1 MNHTRRLRQP
11 LRNPN
16 ACRSFILHVVFAAG
30 AVIEVASLA
39 HAEPEYREEMVFP
52 LNPQHNHAPGIVECP
67 NGDLL
72 ASWYRGSGER
82 RADDVVMLGAR
93 LKKGRVEWSEPFLMA
108 DYSEFPDCNTCMMI
122 DKHQKLWVFWPIIL
136 DNEWDSALTNY
147 RVSSD
152 YEGAGAPKWEWQG
165 VIFLKPRRFQGRGAG
180 RCSKQR
186 MASIP
191 PEDAVRIKGYEKH
204 LEAKLSSSKLSQ
216 RMGWQPRCKPTVL
229 STGRILLPLYS
240 DTFSFSIMAISDDDG
255 QNWYASSVLMGF
267 GNIQPAVLERKDGS
281 LVAYMRE
288 NGPLNKIRVC
298 ESTDQGLTWGKVGT
312 IDLPNPGSGLD
323 AVRVGKRPLGADL
336 QRHDRQGATAWPCR
350 SRKTRARPGRSRG
363 TWKSMQTAVTTTRP
377 SSKAPTA
384 RCTPSTAISSSG
396 GERRM
401 KHAAFNEDWI
411 RAGDG
416 K

>member
-1 MNHTRRLRQP
+1 MRSYVHTCFAF
-11 LRNPN
+11 
-16 ACRSFILHVVFAAG
+16 ACSFLALISVVQAA
-30 AVIEVASLA
+30 
-39 HAEPEYREEMVFP
+39 PEYREEMVFP
-52 LNPQHNHAPGIVECP
+52 LNDKHNHAPGIVECP

-82 RADDVVMLGAR
+82 RADDVQVLGAR
-93 LKKGRVEWSEPFLMA
+93 LKKGESTWSEPFLLA
-108 DYSEFPDCNTCMMI
+108 DYTEFPDCNTCMMI
-122 DKHQKLWVFWPIIL
+122 DKHQKLWVFWPIII

-152 YEGAGAPKWEWQG
+152 YEGDGPPKWEWQG
-165 VIFLKPRRFQGRGAG
+165 VIFLKPKDFKDEALALFKERLAG
-180 RCSKQR
+180 V
-186 MASIP
+186 P
-191 PEDAVRIKGYEKH
+191 PEDAVRIKGYEKL
-204 LEAKLSSSKLSQ
+204 LEGKLSSKLSQ
-216 RMGWQPRCKPTVL
+216 RLGWQPRCKPTVL

-288 NGPLNKIRVC
+288 NGPLNKIRAC
-298 ESTDQGLTWGKVGT
+298 ESTDGGLTWGKVGT

-323 AVRVGKRPLGADL
+323 AVQLANGHWALIYNDTIQGRNSLAVSISEDEGKTWPITRHLEKHKTGGYHYPAIIQGADGTI
-336 QRHDRQGATAWPCR
+336 HAIYSYFVDQGG
-350 SRKTRARPGRSRG
+350 KT
-363 TWKSMQTAVTTTRP
+363 
-377 SSKAPTA
+377 
-384 RCTPSTAISSSG
+384 
-396 GERRM
+396 M

-411 RAGDG
+411 RAGD

>member
-1 MNHTRRLRQP
+1 MRLFVNRAI
-11 LRNPN
+11 
-16 ACRSFILHVVFAAG
+16 ACLLLAAVVQ
-30 AVIEVASLA
+30 VASPA
-39 HAEPEYREEMVFP
+39 GAEPEYREEMVFP
-52 LNPQHNHAPGIVECP
+52 MNPKHNHAPGIVECP

-82 RADDVVMLGAR
+82 RADDVAVLGAR
-93 LKKGRVEWSEPFLMA
+93 LKKGESQWSDAFLMA
-108 DYSEFPDCNTCMMI
+108 DYTEFPDCNTCMMI
-122 DKHQKLWVFWPIIL
+122 DKDQKLWVFWPIIL

-152 YEGAGAPKWEWQG
+152 YEGPGAPHWEWQG
-165 VIFLKPRRFQGRGAG
+165 VIFLKPKDFKKEALDEL
-180 RCSKQR
+180 KAR

-191 PEDAVRIKGYEKH
+191 PEDAVRIKGYEAH
-204 LEAKLSSSKLSQ
+204 LEAKLSSKLSQ

-240 DTFSFSIMAISDDDG
+240 DTFSFSIMAISDDGG
-255 QNWYASSVLMGF
+255 QNWYASDVLIGF
-267 GNIQPAVLERKDGS
+267 GNIQPAVLERRDGS

-298 ESTDQGLTWGKVGT
+298 ESTDQGLNWGKVGT

-323 AVRVGKRPLGADL
+323 AVRLENGHWVLIYNDTVQGRHSLAVSLSEDEGKTWPITRHLETERGKSCHYPAIIQGADGTI
-336 QRHDRQGATAWPCR
+336 HTIYSYFTKNGDAEE
-350 SRKTRARPGRSRG
+350 KT
-363 TWKSMQTAVTTTRP
+363 
-377 SSKAPTA
+377 
-384 RCTPSTAISSSG
+384 
-396 GERRM
+396 M

-411 RAGDG
+411 RAGDA